1 MAGAT
6 GAAPDY
12 DHHRG
17 AAPLLRVTS
26 RWRTAFFVT
35 ANFIGFLAVNAFW
48 HYLSTGRWVEL
59 SAASYRQALAAPLG
73 QMLLEPLS
81 IFVHPW
87 MIVVTGLLV
96 AAVTFVPVMVAVLYR
111 LWIAALFVAAVALV
125 GHAPLLAAFLAV
137 GCFLAGRTRLRSD
150 LPFLALLAG
159 LAPVVV
165 YLYFFAGSAERLLM
179 PLQRPVFYLPLL
191 LALVAAVVAGAAVLG
206 LARLTQYRPGVI
218 WPVLLALVAVPV
230 GLFARQVGLA
240 ELDYALIVG
249 RIEAADTIFTPE
261 TVPDVRGAVAA
272 TRPAS
277 APATAPTWRRT
288 RAEPRP
294 ATAPVKAPQKPGDL
308 TAMCNRY
315 LAAHP
320 DSPHAPA
327 VMWIRA
333 VAVED
338 RIRRRTLRVGAD
350 GPPLPPGA
358 GRTSLRELY
367 RQLAGTWED
376 LALRYADS
384 PQAMVALQRLGMFAL
399 RDGRVHRARQHLRVA
414 QSGLV
419 SHLASEAP
427 VRARTWRRV
436 FVPCRDVPGAEYYRA
451 VLADT
456 NGIIWLVESNKV
468 LDADS
473 TGREAFADYMKRWPF
488 TRASQAELDSLAR
501 RHADTELAD
510 NFRVRAALAEARS
523 LDRATKL
530 ADLAG
535 GLGDG
540 AIVANYELGR
550 LGMTLADDPAWGVMG
565 LKSPGDYFE
574 VVCTAWKNPYL
585 GQSREHLAWLARQR
599 GASD

>member
-1 MAGAT
+1 MARTT
-6 GAAPDY
+6 GTAPAY

-35 ANFIGFLAVNAFW
+35 ANLIGFVAVNAFW

-81 IFVHPW
+81 IFAHPW
-87 MIVVTGLLV
+87 MIVVAGLLV

-111 LWIAALFVAAVALV
+111 LWIAALFVAAVAFV

-137 GCFLAGRTRLRSD
+137 GCVLSGRTRLRSD

-165 YLYFFAGSAERLLM
+165 YLYFFAGDAERLLM

-218 WPVLLALVAVPV
+218 WPVLLALVAAPV
-230 GLFARQVGLA
+230 WLFARQVGAA
-240 ELDYALIVG
+240 ELDYALIAG
-249 RIEAADTIFTPE
+249 RVHAADTIFTPE
-261 TVPDVRGAVAA
+261 TVADVRAVVA
-272 TRPAS
+272 
-277 APATAPTWRRT
+277 ATAPTWPKT

-294 ATAPVKAPQKPGDL
+294 ATAPATGKTSCRPGDL
-308 TAMCNRY
+308 TAMCNRF
-315 LAAHP
+315 LATHL
-320 DSPHAPA
+320 DSSHGAA

-338 RIRRRTLRVGAD
+338 RIRRRTLQAD
-350 GPPLPPGA
+350 ADEPPHPPGA
-358 GRTSLRELY
+358 GQTSLRELY
-367 RQLAGTWED
+367 RQLAKAWED
-376 LALRYADS
+376 LALRYPDS
-384 PQAMVALQRLGMFAL
+384 PQAMVAFQRLGIFAL

-414 QSGLV
+414 QSYLAR
-419 SHLASEAP
+419 HLASPAP
-427 VRARTWRRV
+427 ERARTWRRI
-436 FVPCRDVPGAEYYRA
+436 FVPPGRVPGAEYYRA

-456 NGIIWLVESNKV
+456 NAIIWLVEANKV

-488 TRASQAELDSLAR
+488 TRTSQAELDSLAR
-501 RHADTELAD
+501 RHADTELSD
-510 NFRVRAALAEARS
+510 NFRVRAALAEARR

-550 LGMTLADDPAWGVMG
+550 LGMTLADNPAWQVMG
-565 LKSPGDYFE
+565 LKSPADYFE

-585 GQSREHLAWLARQR
+585 DQAREHLAWLARQQ
-599 GASD
+599 GASE